1 VEWHFHNN
9 TAMGALNYM
18 IAVELGGTILHTC
31 SRPLANGPSLPST
44 EQTVANLDRLGL
56 DHGIDAT
63 ALPPVAAHCERIAK
77 QEGWAVGEPAEFD
90 TFAYRHHLPG
100 GMTGTLKAQLAQY
113 SMTERLPEVLE
124 ETVRVRE
131 ELGHP
136 ISATPFS
143 QLVGIQSV
151 LNVVTGD
158 RWSVVPDEVVLYL
171 MEKFGPPPAPLDEEV
186 RDRVLSSPHGQ
197 RFAGWERPQPSLA
210 ELRDQYGGRSV
221 TDEELLLRYMVPA
234 ADVDAARA
242 QPVYPD
248 YDYRDTTTELDL
260 VTALMATR
268 RPRSVHIRRGD
279 AELRM
284 GRD

>member
-1 VEWHFHNN
+1 
-9 TAMGALNYM
+9 MGALNYM

-56 DHGIDAT
+56 EHGIDET
-63 ALPPVAAHCERIAK
+63 ALPPVADHCARIAR
-77 QEGWAVGEPAEFD
+77 QEGWLVGEPAEFD
-90 TFAYRHHLPG
+90 TFAYQHHLPG

-113 SMTERLPEVLE
+113 SMAERLPEVLE

-171 MEKFGPPPAPLDEEV
+171 MEKFGPPPAPIDAEV

-197 RFAGWERPQPSLA
+197 RFAGWERPQPTLA
-210 ELRDQYGGRSV
+210 G
-221 TDEELLLRYMVPA
+221 
-234 ADVDAARA
+234 AARA
-242 QPVYPD
+242 V
-248 YDYRDTTTELDL
+248 
-260 VTALMATR
+260 R
-268 RPRSVHIRRGD
+268 RPVGHRRGAAAALHGARRRRRRGAGAAGVPGLRLPRRD
-279 AELRM
+279 HRAGPRHRADGHAAAPQRARLARHDVELHM
-284 GRD
+284 ERD

>member
-1 VEWHFHNN
+1 
-9 TAMGALNYM
+9 MGALNYM

-56 DHGIDAT
+56 EHGIDET
-63 ALPPVAAHCERIAK
+63 ALPPVADHCERIAR
-77 QEGWAVGEPAEFD
+77 QEGWLVGEPAEFD
-90 TFAYRHHLPG
+90 TFAYKHHLPG

-171 MEKFGPPPAPLDEEV
+171 MEKFGPPPAPIDDGGA
-186 RDRVLSSPHGQ
+186 RPRAVL
-197 RFAGWERPQPSLA
+197 
-210 ELRDQYGGRSV
+210 
-221 TDEELLLRYMVPA
+221 
-234 ADVDAARA
+234 AARA
-242 QPVYPD
+242 AVRGLGAAAADARRSCASSTAAGRSPTRSCCCATWCPPPTST
-248 YDYRDTTTELDL
+248 RRGRSRCTRTTT
-260 VTALMATR
+260 TTTR
-268 RPRSVHIRRGD
+268 PPSWTSSPR
-279 AELRM
+279 
-284 GRD
+284 